1 MKKHVDTNRIPDIR
15 GRGRPKFPFQER
27 IIQDLANLGF
37 SNLAYKSID
46 GFSNAEG

>member
-1 MKKHVDTNRIPDIR
+1 MKKNLDTNRIPDIQS
-15 GRGRPKFPFQER
+15 GRPKFPFQER

>member
-1 MKKHVDTNRIPDIR
+1 MKKNQDTNRIPDI
-15 GRGRPKFPFQER
+15 RGRPKFPFQER
-27 IIQDLANLGF
+27 IIQDLANLGY